1 MRTLAC
7 AAALLAA
14 GLAAAGPP
22 ADPADALLREVRFDQ
37 RLGERVPADIPFRDE
52 SGQEVQVGRYFG
64 DRPVILVLAYLRCPR
79 LCTEVLNDLLKGLR
93 GVPFTAGQDFQ
104 VVVVSFDARE
114 TPELAAAKRQT
125 YVEEYGRPGAGAG
138 WHFLTGE
145 QPAID
150 RLCAAVG
157 FKAVYDPQHDQ
168 FAHASGL
175 TVLAP
180 GGRVSRYL
188 FGLGYSPRDLRFAL
202 VESSEGKV
210 GSPVDQILLRCFHYD
225 PVAGRYSAAV
235 LSLVRAGG
243 VLTVAGLLMFWL
255 AAARRGRRARGH
267 AVAG

>member
-1 MRTLAC
+1 MRLLAC
-7 AAALLAA
+7 AAALAAA

-22 ADPADALLREVRFDQ
+22 PDPADAALREVRFDQ
-37 RLGERVPADIPFRDE
+37 RLGERVPPDIPFRDE
-52 SGQEVQVGRYFG
+52 AGREVTVGNYLG

-93 GVPFTAGQDFQ
+93 GVPFTAGKDFE

-114 TPELAAAKRQT
+114 KPELAAAKKEA
-125 YVEEYGRPGAGAG
+125 YAEGYGRPGGEAG

-150 RLCAAVG
+150 RLCQAVG
-157 FKAVYDPQHDQ
+157 FRAVSDPRHDQ
-168 FAHASGL
+168 FAHASGV

-180 GGRVSRYL
+180 DGRVSRYL
-188 FGLGYSPRDLRFAL
+188 FGLGYSARDLRLAL
-202 VESSEGKV
+202 VESSEGRV
-210 GSPVDQILLRCFHYD
+210 GSPVERILLYCFHYD

-235 LSLVRAGG
+235 LTLVRAGG
-243 VLTVAGLLMFWL
+243 VLTVAGLLLFWL
-255 AAARRGRRARGH
+255 ASAWRGRRTRGH